1 MGVLADF
8 IVANEAEA
16 AAYDGDTSI
25 RDSHRAQYKSFTEIE
40 LGTLY
45 HITQGK
51 EVSDDTVYDFKV
63 IREVDGG
70 ERLTTELLP
79 DLVSRLASAD
89 DQDLDAWAELW
100 GQTEEIQ
107 CAADEMLP
115 VLKDLRR
122 LSKLAHT
129 EAKSVYLWNCV

>member
-16 AAYDGDTSI
+16 AAYDGDRSI
-25 RDSHRAQYKSFTEIE
+25 RDSHRAQYKSLTQID

-45 HITQGK
+45 YITQGK
-51 EVSDDTVYDFKV
+51 EVGDDTVYDFKV
-63 IREVDGG
+63 ILDVDRE
-70 ERLTTELLP
+70 ECLTTEFLP

-100 GQTEEIQ
+100 GQTEELQ

-115 VLKDLRR
+115 VLKELRR
-122 LSKLAHT
+122 LSKLAQT
-129 EAKSVYLWNCV
+129 EAKSVYLWNCL